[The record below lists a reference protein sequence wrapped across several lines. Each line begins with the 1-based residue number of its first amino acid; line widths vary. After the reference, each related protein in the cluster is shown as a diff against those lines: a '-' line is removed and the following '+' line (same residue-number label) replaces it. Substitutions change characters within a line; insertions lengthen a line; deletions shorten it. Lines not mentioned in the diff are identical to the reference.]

1 MHDIIKE
8 VFDISWKK
16 QSFPNRL
23 QMVGFVDES
32 DGGGIF
38 QGVHP
43 HFLVDSFILHS
54 NSHDD

>member
-1 MHDIIKE
+1 MHAIINE

-16 QSFPNRL
+16 QSFPNKL
-23 QMVGFVDES
+23 QIIEFDEVS
-32 DGGGIF
+32 DGGGMF
-38 QGVHP
+38 HGVHP